1 MIIQFDVCWLPIV
14 IQPSSVQPITLLPEE
29 QVLGRGWSAFAAAA
43 GCSPCRT
50 MGLLRRAIKFN
61 QFNRTV
67 RNVLTT
73 VSVIQM
79 LGHLSPLPIIG
90 YVEIIGILTVILGH
104 LYSKSINKHVTRK
117 EVQKELPVL
126 CCLWPSQHSMTNDS
140 SLPFNHPVPA
150 LNRG

>member
-1 MIIQFDVCWLPIV
+1 MIIQFDVFLAADR
-14 IQPSSVQPITLLPEE
+14 QPSSVQPITLLPED
-29 QVLGRGWSAFAAAA
+29 QVLGRGWSAFAAAAA

-79 LGHLSPLPIIG
+79 LGHLSSLPIIG

-126 CCLWPSQHSMTNDS
+126 CCLWPSQRSMTNDS
-140 SLPFNHPVPA
+140 SLPFNHSVPA